1 MIDIHSH
8 LLYGVDDGAKSRK
21 ESIQMLK
28 EAKKQNVEAIIL
40 TPHYR
45 KGMFKH
51 PNEKIQENFMDLKAV
66 AKEIGIDI
74 YLGTEFHVNS
84 SIVEYLHRGRCRTL
98 ADTEYVLA
106 EYGYDTEFTY
116 IKSTV
121 QELLLNGYIP
131 IIAHAERYACLREEI
146 ERVDLLRDI
155 GAMIQVNADAI
166 LGIDGFFTKN
176 IVKKFLKKRLV
187 DFVASDSHGM
197 KARTNNLGKC
207 RDYLYKKYDSDYVD
221 KILEKNARALIGCG
235 RK

>member
-8 LLYGVDDGAKSRK
+8 LLYGVDDGAKNQK

-28 EAKKQNVEAIIL
+28 EAKSQNVEAMIL

-51 PNEKIQENFMDLKAV
+51 SNEMIEEHFRELKA
-66 AKEIGIDI
+66 AADKIGIDI
-74 YLGTEFHVNS
+74 YLGTEFHVHS
-84 SIVEYLHRGRCRTL
+84 KVVEYLRKGRCRTL

-131 IIAHAERYACLREEI
+131 IIAHAERYACLREQL
-146 ERVDLLRDI
+146 ERVELLRDI
-155 GAMIQVNADAI
+155 GAMIQVNADAV
-166 LGIDGFFTKN
+166 LGIDGLFTKN

-197 KARTNNLGKC
+197 KIRSNNLGRC
-207 RDYLYKKYDSDYVD
+207 QDYLYKKYDSDYVD
-221 KILEKNARALIGCG
+221 KILEANAKKLIG
-235 RK
+235 

>member
-8 LLYGVDDGAKSRK
+8 LLYGVDDGARSR
-21 ESIQMLK
+21 EEAIQMLK
-28 EAKKQNVEAIIL
+28 EAKEQNIETMIL

-51 PNEKIQENFMDLKAV
+51 LNEIIQENFIDLKVV

-84 SIVEYLHRGRCRTL
+84 SIVEYLRRGRCRTL

-116 IKSTV
+116 IKSTT

-131 IIAHAERYACLREEI
+131 IIAHAERYGCLREEM
-146 ERVDLLRDI
+146 ERVELLRDM
-155 GAMIQVNADAI
+155 GAMIQVNADTI
-166 LGIDGFFTKN
+166 LGLEGFFAKN
-176 IVKKFLKKRLV
+176 TVKKLLKKKLV
-187 DFVASDSHGM
+187 DFVASDCHGSDT
-197 KARTNNLGKC
+197 RVNHLGKC

-221 KILEKNARALIGCG
+221 KILEINARTLIGCG
-235 RK
+235 KR